1 MLATEHSRTWILQ
14 GPLRH
19 PVARMQA
26 LDAAIFLRVNALSWG
41 LADRL
46 AHLFSSTMRYGEGWA
61 FVLFVMILVDVRT
74 GLRTSVEALPVIGL
88 TMLTVNFPLKRFFR
102 RRRPFIS
109 FVKARVF
116 GTRPRD
122 YSFPSGH
129 AAAGFAGALI
139 LGAHA
144 PAFVPLFYALA
155 VVVSL
160 SRVYLGV
167 HYPSDVAFGGLLG
180 VLIAAGYRFLLRALL
195 PGLG

>member
-1 MLATEHSRTWILQ
+1 
-14 GPLRH
+14 
-19 PVARMQA
+19 
-26 LDAAIFLRVNALSWG
+26 
-41 LADRL
+41 
-46 AHLFSSTMRYGEGWA
+46 
-61 FVLFVMILVDVRT
+61 
-74 GLRTSVEALPVIGL
+74 
-88 TMLTVNFPLKRFFR
+88 LKRLFR
-102 RRRPFIS
+102 RRRPFIA

-129 AAAGFAGALI
+129 AAAGFAGALV

-144 PAFVPLFYALA
+144 PALAPLFYALA

-180 VLIAAGYRFLLRALL
+180 ILIAWLYRLLYHALV
-195 PGLG
+195 PWLGKM